1 MKILKHLALIGGCV
15 LSGLTH
21 ADVIGGTIEIA
32 YWKGNYGGNMV
43 SKGTDISVSDELR
56 FDDSGFLELSASLE
70 HPVPVLPNV
79 KIRHI
84 DMDETQN
91 GELDDITFNGETFP
105 NNADVTTNLD
115 LSHTDLILYYEVL
128 DNYVSID
135 VGLDVKRFDGQLDIV
150 EDDDPT
156 TRSTTKIDET
166 LPMLYGAAEVELP
179 LTGLALGAEVS
190 LVRFDGDSLQDARV
204 RLRQNLSI
212 AFIELGYRQFSI
224 DVEDV
229 SNVDV
234 DADISGAYISTGLDF

>member
-1 MKILKHLALIGGCV
+1 MNKLKVLALSASLL
-15 LSGLTH
+15 LSGYSY
-21 ADVIGGTIEIA
+21 ADVIGGTIELA
-32 YWKGNYGGNMV
+32 YWKGNYDGNMV
-43 SKGTDISVSDELR
+43 SKGTDISVNNELQ
-56 FDDSGFLELSASLE
+56 FDDTDALEVTVSFE

-84 DMDETQN
+84 DLDETEN

-105 NNADVTTNLD
+105 NNADVTSNLD

-128 DNYVSID
+128 DNIVSLD
-135 VGLDVKRFDGQLDIV
+135 LGLDIKRFDGQLDII
-150 EDDDPT
+150 EDDDPD

-166 LPMLYGAAEVELP
+166 LPMLFGSVEVELP
-179 LTGLALGAEVS
+179 FTGLALGGELSIVS
-190 LVRFDGDSLQDARV
+190 YDGDSLSDARV
-204 RLRQNLSI
+204 RLRQNMSI

-234 DADISGAYISTGLDF
+234 DADISGVYLSTGLDF